1 MIDVIRI
8 AVEACQTDGGLFL
21 FLICL
26 CRDIKQLMIRFCM
39 KTLSLNE
46 MKFLRSTVRR

>member
-26 CRDIKQLMIRFCM
+26 CRDIKQLMICM